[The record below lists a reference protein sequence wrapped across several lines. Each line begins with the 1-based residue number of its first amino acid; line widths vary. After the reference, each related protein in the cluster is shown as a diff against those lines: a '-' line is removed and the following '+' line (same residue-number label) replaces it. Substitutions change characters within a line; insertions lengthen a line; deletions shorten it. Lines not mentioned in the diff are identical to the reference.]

1 MVRNCSYCGGIG
13 HNKATCEVRSLTCIF
28 IASDETEKSRA
39 CSYCGS
45 HGHDLRNCLAHK
57 QLYQFILENETVSTP
72 ALNISVPR
80 RPPHSKTPTHHDID
94 SVKRTIQFNTPLKLS
109 DCDKP
114 RSIRRSLPQTNR
126 ARQVTQVIDYNIYD
140 EPWVWAPPKPIH
152 NTSIIQPTPHNIIFT

>member
-1 MVRNCSYCGGIG
+1 MVRNCSYCGVIG
-13 HNKATCEVRSLTCIF
+13 HNKATCEVRSLTCIL
-28 IASDETEKSRA
+28 ITPDETEKSRA

-45 HGHDLRNCLAHK
+45 HGHDLRNCLAHI
-57 QLYQFILENETVSTP
+57 QLSQFILENETVSTP
-72 ALNISVPR
+72 TQNILVPQ
-80 RPPHSKTPTHHDID
+80 PLAHSKTPTYHDID

-109 DCDKP
+109 DNH
-114 RSIRRSLPQTNR
+114 RSIRRSLPPTNR